1 MNSKQ
6 LNIMNNLEQSY
17 KKILEVLSKFFG
29 NKLQNYQRRTP
40 KMSDL
45 EVVSLALTAE
55 YLSIDSECQLFRK
68 IPESIKSKI
77 ERSVFN
83 RRRRKLF
90 PYIEQIRTKIAQHFN
105 EFEDVFM
112 VDSMPLKVCEN
123 SRANR
128 SHICKEFDYSSPDF
142 GYCASQKLYY
152 YGYKL
157 HAICSL
163 NGIFQSIDMSPAS
176 VHDIRYLND
185 VKEQLSNCTLIG
197 DKGYLSAEVQIDLFN
212 YANIQLDTPKRTNQ
226 KDYRPQFRLF
236 RKKRKRIETLF
247 SQLCDQFMIK
257 RNYAKS
263 FEGFKTRIFSKMTY
277 LTLIQYINKFI
288 LNREIHNLKASII

>member
-1 MNSKQ
+1 
-6 LNIMNNLEQSY
+6 MNNLEQSY

-29 NKLQNYQRRTP
+29 KKLQNYQ
-40 KMSDL
+40 
-45 EVVSLALTAE
+45 
-55 YLSIDSECQLFRK
+55 
-68 IPESIKSKI
+68 
-77 ERSVFN
+77 
-83 RRRRKLF
+83 RRKLF

-123 SRANR
+123 SRAKR

-176 VHDIRYLND
+176 VHDIRCLND

-236 RKKRKRIETLF
+236 RKNE
-247 SQLCDQFMIK
+247 
-257 RNYAKS
+257 N
-263 FEGFKTRIFSKMTY
+263 E
-277 LTLIQYINKFI
+277 
-288 LNREIHNLKASII
+288 